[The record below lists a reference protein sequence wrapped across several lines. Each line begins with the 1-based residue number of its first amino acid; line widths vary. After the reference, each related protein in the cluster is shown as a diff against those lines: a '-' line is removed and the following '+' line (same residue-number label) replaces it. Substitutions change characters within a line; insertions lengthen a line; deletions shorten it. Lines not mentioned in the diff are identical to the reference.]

1 MRKKKHIWSAA
12 QNMIDRFGD
21 DALRQV
27 EVRIDELRQHD
38 MEDALKLWLE
48 IRSALRL
55 LAKTSA
61 NGSER

>member
-1 MRKKKHIWSAA
+1 
-12 QNMIDRFGD
+12 MIDRFGD

-48 IRSALRL
+48 IRSAVRL
-55 LAKTSA
+55 LVKTSA